1 MRKLKLAIRLLLLCL
16 YINIVDSQLISPVKQ
31 WPSCNNCYAVV
42 ARDVLLYHMPR
53 LKNVTLQQLMEDS
66 HQTCAGG
73 VPTKIWNHYFHK
85 RAKITSITKMG
96 SFQKKLAE
104 IILKHGPV
112 VINKGKSHLVTAF
125 NVDNKGILIRDP
137 KNLSLQI
144 WKTNDI
150 MKEQTK
156 GFFYIAYPIF

>member
-16 YINIVDSQLISPVKQ
+16 YIDVINSQLVNPVRQ

-42 ARDVLLYHMPR
+42 ARDVLLYHMPI

-73 VPTKIWNHYFHK
+73 VPTKIWNHFFRK
-85 RAKITSITKMG
+85 GTKVTSITKLG
-96 SFQKKLAE
+96 LFQQKLAE
-104 IILKHGPV
+104 IIKKYGPV
-112 VINKGKSHLVTAF
+112 VVNKGTNHLVTAF
-125 NVDNKGILIRDP
+125 NVDKKGILIRDP
-137 KNLSLQI
+137 KNLNLKI
-144 WKTNDI
+144 WETSDI
-150 MKEQTK
+150 IKEQTK